1 MRGPTRIGLLAISLV
16 CMFAFV
22 AASASAA
29 ERQLFN
35 EENKTTR
42 KLLRDVNT
50 KPPTGALQ
58 PDALEF
64 VNNGTA
70 KLAIAGLGTIECSEI
85 EFGTTLVNNDGVN
98 ALKLAIPFGVA
109 EGDNCTLA
117 GVGNVPTYFDTLA
130 NGAVGSGTNVAS
142 VTVTGANPGPYTAV
156 VHDLKFSQNIGGK
169 FCTAEVNLA
178 QGKVANSKGLFVEE
192 KTPNLEAKFE
202 KVKLA
207 VSGEAGCPTEAEL
220 TANFFL
226 ETPSTTTDTAW
237 IE

>member
-1 MRGPTRIGLLAISLV
+1 MRSSTRIGLLAVSLV
-16 CMFAFV
+16 CMFAV
-22 AASASAA
+22 AAASAFGA

-35 EENKTTR
+35 EEAVGTR

-64 VNNGTA
+64 ANNGNA

-85 EFGTTLVNNDGVN
+85 EFGTTLVNNNGVT
-98 ALKLAIPFGVA
+98 ALTLAVPFGVA
-109 EGDNCTLA
+109 EGDNCLLA

-130 NGAVGSGTNVAS
+130 NGAVGSGGNVAS
-142 VTVTGANPGPYTAV
+142 VTITGANPGPYTV
-156 VHDLKFSQNIGGK
+156 EVHNLKFSQNIGGK
-169 FCTAEVNLA
+169 FCTGELNTLK
-178 QGKVANSKGLFVEE
+178 GKVSNSKGPFVEE

-202 KVKLA
+202 SA
-207 VSGEAGCPTEAEL
+207 IPVSGEAGCPTTATL
-220 TANFFL
+220 TAAFFL